1 MFQIKF
7 ININKNNNNNN
18 NNNQSFV
25 LQSKKSDWL
34 LYETQHWA
42 EMGYRTN
49 IKYGNISSTY

>member
-7 ININKNNNNNN
+7 ININKNNNN